1 MQIINYKNI
10 PDKFYETIDFENIS
24 SVNEIINDVKL
35 RGDKAVKEYAKK
47 LGDGHLEQFE
57 LTE

>member
-35 RGDKAVKEYAKK
+35 RGDKAVRE
-47 LGDGHLEQFE
+47 
-57 LTE
+57 